1 MKRQAIRRL
10 VLSGGPGRRGT
21 VHGATFRGE
30 IRAYTAERMRL
41 ATDGSWAGR
50 GISLNEALALAEE
63 MLPAHRKYDAD
74 LYEEMRQMSV
84 AAGISMP
91 EAVIVGGFTDFV
103 DAVRAMGGTNL
114 PEEDDCTAA
123 LVPGHAAGGSA
134 YLAQTWDMHAS
145 ATRHVILMQV
155 QPEEGPSALLFS
167 TVGCLGQIGMNCF
180 GIAVGIS
187 NLSAMDGKPG
197 VTWPFVV
204 RRILAQSN
212 LEDALACVL
221 AADLAGAR
229 NFLLLDRNGNGYAV
243 EATPSSRFTTR
254 LADAPLVHTNHCLH
268 HTTRHLEAPRP
279 PDLMASSEARL
290 TKAVQLLQ
298 ARPITLDRLIAM
310 TREPV
315 AICRRAQ
322 APHFNE
328 TSGAA
333 ILRPSTGDFWACW
346 GIPADNPYE
355 HMSISLARETRAPL
369 ADG

>member
-1 MKRQAIRRL
+1 MKGQPIRRL
-10 VLSGGPGRRGT
+10 VLSGEPGRRGM
-21 VHGATFRGE
+21 VHGARFRGE

-74 LYEEMRQMSV
+74 LYEEMQQMAL

-103 DAVRAMGGTNL
+103 DAVRAMGGTDL

-123 LVPGHAAGGSA
+123 LVPSHAAGGSA

-145 ATRHVILMQV
+145 ATRHVILMQI

-187 NLSAMDGKPG
+187 NLSATDGKPG

-204 RRILAQSN
+204 RKILAQSN
-212 LEDALACVL
+212 VEDALACVL
-221 AADLAGAR
+221 EADLAGAR

-243 EATPSSRFTTR
+243 EATSSSRFTTC
-254 LADAPLVHTNHCLH
+254 LADAPLVRTNHCLH
-268 HTTRHLEAPRP
+268 HTTRRLEAPRP

-298 ARPITLDRLIAM
+298 TRPITLDRLIAL
-310 TREPV
+310 TRESE
-315 AICRRAQ
+315 AICRRPE

-346 GIPADNPYE
+346 GNPADNQYE
-355 HMSISLARETRAPL
+355 HMSLSLLSETKAPPVH
-369 ADG
+369 G